1 MYKICSKC
9 SPWDMISILWRCLLH
24 SAFLRLESKWKYL
37 ILHTLAGIVWIMEA
51 HSDWKPPFKWNAGNS
66 MHHRFD
72 VFLQKSLRCAF
83 DGVIVTIHCNA
94 QWNDNIFFPQPVKQS
109 QSFDN
114 HMKDLSADNPNIW
127 WSTQAAFFLSV
138 AHDIFFFTLSLHRA
152 PCARSKMKTL
162 PAATDCL
169 LLLSPMF
176 EDWTLCFFSLYGLF
190 KLISDRFQPPV
201 VNTSGAHWTKLS
213 LARSW
218 GC

>member
-138 AHDIFFFTLSLHRA
+138 AHDIFFSPFLCTELCVPDPRWKPSLQPQIAFYYCRQCLKTELCVSF
-152 PCARSKMKTL
+152 PCMA
-162 PAATDCL
+162 CL
-169 LLLSPMF
+169 NSYQTAFNRL
-176 EDWTLCFFSLYGLF
+176 
-190 KLISDRFQPPV
+190 
-201 VNTSGAHWTKLS
+201 
-213 LARSW
+213 
-218 GC
+218 